1 MTDLGNG
8 RENMARLMKRKTDSL
23 EVGRGREENSSDAVP
38 AKADTVPEHRKA
50 GERQAALGYAPK
62 RNTDSGFGSLTLL
75 IHPIP

>member
-1 MTDLGNG
+1 MEE
-8 RENMARLMKRKTDSL
+8 RKIARMQYLQ
-23 EVGRGREENSSDAVP
+23 
-38 AKADTVPEHRKA
+38 KADTVPNHRKA